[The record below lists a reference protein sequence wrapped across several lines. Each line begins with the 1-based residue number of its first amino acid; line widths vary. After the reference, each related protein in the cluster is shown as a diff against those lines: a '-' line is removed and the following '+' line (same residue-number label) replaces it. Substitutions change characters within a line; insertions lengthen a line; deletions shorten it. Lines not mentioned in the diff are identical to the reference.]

1 MKEKGIENK
10 MKRLMTI
17 LLAVVFL
24 VFLTGCGS
32 MEDEAEKEETEKVE
46 EIGKEITLRYPREE
60 EEGDGEEENEY
71 TKEPDE
77 NEKKDLEIK
86 AIMEG
91 MTLEEKVCQ
100 LFMVTPEQI
109 TGVDAAVQA
118 GDMTREALQNYP
130 VGGIVYFAQNIIDE
144 QQLRTMI
151 ENTKS
156 YSKYPLFVGVDEE
169 GGSLVSRIAENA
181 NFTVEKVPDMQAIG
195 ASGDYEQAYSAGQT
209 IGSYLY
215 DLGFNLDFAPVA
227 DVLTNPQNTAI
238 GVRSFGTDASVAA
251 GMAARFTEGLQE
263 RQVSAV
269 LKHFPGHG
277 GTSGD
282 SHDGAVTNERTLE
295 ELKGTEFLPFKS
307 GIQAGADCVM
317 AGHISLPAVTGDT
330 TPASLSQKIIT
341 GLLREELGFDGVVI
355 TDSMQMGAVTNNYSS
370 AEAAVKAFQ
379 AGADVI
385 LMPQDFVQAYEG
397 LLNAARNGEISSKRI
412 DESVYRILECKRR
425 Q

>member
-17 LLAVVFL
+17 LLAVAFL

-46 EIGKEITLRYPREE
+46 EIGKEITLRYPWEE

>member
-32 MEDEAEKEETEKVE
+32 TGDEAEKEETEKVE
-46 EIGKEITLRYPREE
+46 EIGKEITLRYPWEE

-91 MTLEEKVCQ
+91 MTLEEKICQ

-295 ELKGTEFLPFKS
+295 ELKGTEFLPFES